1 MSNEFPSTFRVGR
14 VLPPANEP
22 PHPPNRGAP
31 PASHAPGRAG
41 RSAGGAAERRVFGE
55 NSPGPSHRMGAP
67 SEMQDVRRELERCR
81 VTLDPAKQ
89 GSLEGSGLVDY
100 RGGKVARV
108 DCGEGAHVNCYVRP
122 RFRSAAREVYELV
135 ERKGFTFAPLSRPLL
150 VERRE
155 GQLDWTVVPGRPDA
169 SPEHEMPERWRSKT
183 EGDNFIDWK
192 TVNDSPADALAVIE
206 GAKAKR
212 DYDRE
217 PVKFKMVSDP
227 NDPGNQISVWT
238 YTGNRVKLSD
248 GTETPAHQV
257 TFFDK
262 DMGIAGPRLTFL
274 GKTAAQRPADSAVDR
289 TMRLISEQDIVL
301 FAELRRDDEIA
312 DTGTVWPAPGE
323 TVSSQAGSIRAGG
336 EGTAGQHRYRDFT
349 FTPHDDPG
357 KARSLRV
364 LSIPVEDGQALSA
377 NELEDIVPT
386 IDAQLSQMR
395 ESRPGGRL
403 YMSCAHGHGRTGT
416 VYQAMA
422 GRLAHDQGRLNDYTL
437 QSVYTNIA
445 YQGLRERGHKFI
457 EEPEQRRAVYDYM
470 VRLVDA
476 ERAGADPE
484 AGPA

>member
-1 MSNEFPSTFRVGR
+1 M
-14 VLPPANEP
+14 
-22 PHPPNRGAP
+22 
-31 PASHAPGRAG
+31 
-41 RSAGGAAERRVFGE
+41 FGE
-55 NSPGPSHRMGAP
+55 HSPGPSRRMGAP
-67 SEMQDVRRELERCR
+67 AAMQDVRSELERYR
-81 VTLDPAKQ
+81 VSLAPPMQ
-89 GSLEGSGLVDY
+89 GRLESSGLINY
-100 RGGKVARV
+100 RGDKVARV
-108 DCGEGAHVNCYVRP
+108 RCGDGHVNCYVKP
-122 RFRSAAREVYELV
+122 RHRSAGRDVYEV
-135 ERKGFTFAPLSRPLL
+135 MERKGGGMTPLSLPLL
-150 VERRE
+150 VERRA
-155 GQLDWTVVPGRPDA
+155 GRTDWEVVPGRPDA
-169 SPEHEMPERWRSKT
+169 PPKWEIPERWKSKT
-183 EGDNFIDWK
+183 EGDNFINWK
-192 TVNDSPADALAVIE
+192 TVNDSPADALAVIK
-206 GAKAKR
+206 GVNAKSA
-212 DYDRE
+212 YDRE
-217 PVKFKMVSDP
+217 PAKFKMVSDP
-227 NDPGNQISVWT
+227 NDPGNPGKRISVWT
-238 YTGNRVKLSD
+238 YSGNRVELSD

-262 DMGIAGPRLTFL
+262 DLGIAGPRLTFL

-289 TMRLISEQDIVL
+289 TMRLISEQDVVL

-357 KARSLRV
+357 KARPLRV
-364 LSIPVEDGQALSA
+364 LYIPVEDGQALSA

-395 ESRPGGRL
+395 QDRPDGRL

-437 QSVYTNIA
+437 QSVYTDVV

-457 EEPEQRRAVYDYM
+457 EEAEQRRAVYDYM

-476 ERAGADPE
+476 DRARADPE